1 MKADSASSAAV
12 ALLLACSAAPVS
24 APRVIPGSS
33 EPPAPSDVERY
44 LPLRDG
50 DVLSYLVW
58 QGDAPQPEQVI
69 YQVERRS
76 PREASLRAGN
86 QLRRLALDPSSVQLV
101 TGGTLLAAP
110 LELGAEWAGAAGRV
124 RVTAIERSV
133 DVPAGHFEGCLV
145 TTEQNGPSPA
155 SIVTT
160 YCPDVGIATIE
171 VDGGEHHE
179 RFELRSFGP
188 RVDIDAM

>member
-1 MKADSASSAAV
+1 MKADGAGCAAL
-12 ALLLACSAAPVS
+12 ALLLACSAAPVP
-24 APRVIPGSS
+24 ARGTTPGSY

-69 YQVERRS
+69 YQVERPSSRD
-76 PREASLRAGN
+76 ASLRAGN
-86 QLRRLALDPSSVQLV
+86 QLRRLTVSESSVQLV

-124 RVTAIERSV
+124 RVTAVERSV

-145 TTEQNGPSPA
+145 TTEQNGPGPA

-160 YCPDVGIATIE
+160 YCPDVGIATIL

-188 RVDIDAM
+188 RVDIDAL